1 MSTVNNLPKNY
12 DTINFG
18 GRQHDYSPDLGGWNL
33 FGSGYFRIVNASV
46 VGVCKK
52 DGTCTE
58 NDKNDKMVGAKFIGK
73 DSDSC
78 IVENHM
84 SKM

>member
-1 MSTVNNLPKNY
+1 MSTVNNIRKNF
-12 DTINFG
+12 DTVNFS
-18 GRQHDYSPDLGGWNL
+18 GRQHDYGPDLGKWNPL
-33 FGSGYFRIVNASV
+33 GSGYFRIVNASV

-58 NDKNDKMVGAKFIGK
+58 DDKMVGAKFIGK

-78 IVENHM
+78 IIEDHM